1 MIFIILAGAAG
12 VSCAFLRYPFFPL
25 LPVGVLLAVGAA
37 LTGTAHGTHPG
48 VIVAEVFGAIAVSQ
62 FLFAAVSLSKH
73 LIHSSR
79 LIPQAREAIGRQLR
93 AELEAPRSLPSELA
107 ALVIQLGHA

>member
-1 MIFIILAGAAG
+1 MC
-12 VSCAFLRYPFFPL
+12 VSPLPL
-25 LPVGVLLAVGAA
+25 LSAAARRRLVGCRRSANGNCSWC
-37 LTGTAHGTHPG
+37 THPG

-93 AELEAPRSLPSELA
+93 AELEAPRGLPSELA